1 MPDGRIAWAVGD
13 QYEIRIRDTFGE
25 TNCIISR
32 GASLREVSARER
44 DEAWRSTAAR
54 VRRASN
60 TARVNPDPYLQQIRV
75 GDHHPMILGL
85 WADQTGR
92 LWVRVPAEQGETFR
106 FDAYGEN
113 GSWLGTVVV
122 EESSP
127 DQYPDERLIAFG
139 RNHLYVVA
147 QTPDD
152 YEIVRAYQIPGLGV
166 M

>member
-1 MPDGRIAWAVGD
+1 
-13 QYEIRIRDTFGE
+13 
-25 TNCIISR
+25 
-32 GASLREVSARER
+32 
-44 DEAWRSTAAR
+44 
-54 VRRASN
+54 
-60 TARVNPDPYLQQIRV
+60 
-75 GDHHPMILGL
+75 MILGL
-85 WADQTGR
+85 WADQAGR

-106 FDAYGEN
+106 FDSYGEN

-127 DQYPDERLIAFG
+127 DQYPDERLITFG

-147 QTPDD
+147 QTPGD